1 MKNNHFYGYRACWL
15 PSMLHWNYSFLH
27 VCFKCDTLV
36 HFNNNVSV
44 FWKQA
49 PCIIIFAFLLKNLL
63 RSLRSRQLFSNLSF
77 SVFHIFQKNLK
88 LNLKLP
94 KIELNCL
101 ILSKIENWI
110 ENCQKIDFQFF
121 SLSEKLK
128 IELKITQ
135 NQSSVFWNYWKLS
148 KNEMDVFVHGCS
160 KFTIHYFYIYI
171 YIFFSNLIIRFPFSQ
186 FDNFYWLS
194 FQKLI
199 FNLQIK
205 IASIY

>member
-1 MKNNHFYGYRACWL
+1 MKNNHLYDYRACWL
-15 PSMLHWNYSFLH
+15 PSILHPADWNYSLLH

-44 FWKQA
+44 FWIQA

-63 RSLRSRQLFSNLSF
+63 RSLRLRQLFSNLSF

-110 ENCQKIDFQFF
+110 ENCQKINFNFF
-121 SLSEKLK
+121 RYLK
-128 IELKITQ
+128 
-135 NQSSVFWNYWKLS
+135 N
-148 KNEMDVFVHGCS
+148 
-160 KFTIHYFYIYI
+160 
-171 YIFFSNLIIRFPFSQ
+171 
-186 FDNFYWLS
+186 
-194 FQKLI
+194 
-199 FNLQIK
+199 
-205 IASIY
+205 